1 FTKRQYYVRRDKI
14 QGLNASQ
21 SIFMV
26 PRQAQHLQVVVRHGD
41 SAAYINLR
49 YLHTDVVAQVRRW
62 LIDVK

>member
-1 FTKRQYYVRRDKI
+1 
-14 QGLNASQ
+14 
-21 SIFMV
+21 MV

-49 YLHTDVVAQVRRW
+49 YLQADVVAQVRRW

>member
-1 FTKRQYYVRRDKI
+1 MRRDKI

-41 SAAYINLR
+41 SAAVIDLR
-49 YLHTDVVAQVRRW
+49 YLQADVVAQVRRW